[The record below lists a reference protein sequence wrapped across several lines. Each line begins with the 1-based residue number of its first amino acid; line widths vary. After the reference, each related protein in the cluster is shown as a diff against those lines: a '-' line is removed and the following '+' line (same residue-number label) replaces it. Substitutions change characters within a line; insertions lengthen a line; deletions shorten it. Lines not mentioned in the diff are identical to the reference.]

1 MIPYFLKHA
10 NNMIDSR
17 YNWNIVE
24 SGVKHHQT
32 NKQVNKRRLPSSSL
46 GYERCEKSLQW
57 FLCNEKRV
65 RYFNQVKF
73 EVLVYN
79 MYKYSTVYDI
89 SEDRSY
95 YLHVLKNKVSLVEYD
110 IITFPQHL
118 SSSAA
123 PEFIPSF

>member
-1 MIPYFLKHA
+1 
-10 NNMIDSR
+10 
-17 YNWNIVE
+17 
-24 SGVKHHQT
+24 
-32 NKQVNKRRLPSSSL
+32 
-46 GYERCEKSLQW
+46 
-57 FLCNEKRV
+57 
-65 RYFNQVKF
+65 
-73 EVLVYN
+73 

-118 SSSAA
+118 SSTAA